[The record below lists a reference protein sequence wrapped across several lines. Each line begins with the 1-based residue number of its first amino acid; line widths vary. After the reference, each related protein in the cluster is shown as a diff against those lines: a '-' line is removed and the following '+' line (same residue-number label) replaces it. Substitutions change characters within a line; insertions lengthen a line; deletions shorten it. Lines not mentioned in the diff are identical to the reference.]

1 MVTTIMKNKLVGVWN
16 FHKILNNKDVW
27 FSKNSGV
34 EIGIKYSGGTESL
47 KSFYNFYTALKE
59 KNVEVKILDKIGNLE
74 EVDLFIFS
82 NLDLKDKYTKKVLK
96 LKATKYLL
104 LTEAISIIPDMWS
117 QEIYSKFDKIFT
129 WNNSLV
135 DNKKFFKINCPGFDV
150 FNKPV
155 KFSTNL
161 QREKKF
167 CVITG
172 SNKKSN
178 HPLSAYDKRLEAI
191 RWFEKFYP
199 DKLDFYGWDWDKYI
213 FSGLRIFRV
222 FNRFSFVQKIFAK
235 KYKTYRGPIVG
246 SKIPV
251 YQNYRF
257 SLCFENTLDSPG
269 YITEK
274 IFDSFFA
281 GCIPIY
287 LGGKNL
293 IENYIPKNTFI
304 NYQNFSDL
312 EDMYNFLINLKESEE
327 LQYIKNIE
335 NFLNSS
341 KFFIFTNEHYKKTL
355 LKEVLLDLESNDIYP
370 S

>member
-1 MVTTIMKNKLVGVWN
+1 MVITTMKNKLVGIWN

-27 FSKNSGV
+27 FSENSGI
-34 EIGIKYSGGTESL
+34 EMGIKYSGGTESL
-47 KSFYNFYTALKE
+47 KSFYNFYKALSE
-59 KNVEVKILDKIGNLE
+59 KNVEIKILDKIDNLE

-96 LKATKYLL
+96 LKTTKYLL
-104 LTEAISIIPDMWS
+104 LTEAIAVIPEMWS
-117 QEIYSKFDKIFT
+117 QEVYSKFDKIFT
-129 WNNSLV
+129 WNDSLV

-167 CVITG
+167 CVITA

-178 HPLSAYDKRLEAI
+178 YPLSAYHNRLEAI

-213 FSGLRIFRV
+213 FSGPRIFRV
-222 FNRFSFVQKIFAK
+222 FNKFSFLQKIFAK
-235 KYKTYRGPIVG
+235 KYKIYRGPIVG

-251 YQNYRF
+251 YKDYRF

-304 NYQNFSDL
+304 DYQNFSDFK
-312 EDMYNFLINLKESEE
+312 DMYNFLINLKESEE

-341 KFFIFTNEHYKKTL
+341 KFFIFTNEHYKKTIL
-355 LKEVLLDLESNDIYP
+355 NKALLDLGFNDT
-370 S
+370 